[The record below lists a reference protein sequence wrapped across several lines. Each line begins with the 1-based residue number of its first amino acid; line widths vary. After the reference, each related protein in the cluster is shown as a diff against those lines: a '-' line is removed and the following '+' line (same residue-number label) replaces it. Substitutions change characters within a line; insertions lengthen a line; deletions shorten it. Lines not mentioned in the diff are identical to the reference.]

1 MAGRKSTTATAGK
14 SKPKAKAGG
23 RSAGLKSAGAKS
35 VAKVKAVDQVVAAAK
50 VARKSGKKT
59 IPKKSTA
66 LKATAKS
73 VRVYDELEQLA
84 AYIDA
89 ARREIAHIRPHD
101 VKDEYLPDASDELDA
116 VVEATADATNAI
128 MDSCETIE
136 SVMGEVSAE
145 TSTKLMDATTRIYE
159 ACTFQDITGQRIGKV
174 VSALH
179 NIEERVDALLHTLGD
194 EQAIPKKQKLQR
206 LRPSL
211 KTTKKSPTRT
221 CLKVPSWAIR
231 PKAKLR
237 STIFW
242 QVLIRSRNG
251 YSRRSDQASS
261 RCRAQ
266 YHRPVFGTVPRGV
279 GVLYFVGQYFHRRRN
294 EIEESDGQFVQRV
307 HLYRTAIRRPDIVQI
322 QGW

>member
-194 EQAIPKKQKLQR
+194 EQAIPKK
-206 LRPSL
+206 
-211 KTTKKSPTRT
+211 TKAAT
-221 CLKVPSWAIR
+221 V
-231 PKAKLR
+231 KAKPKDNKEITDEDLLEGPQLGDKAK
-237 STIFW
+237 S
-242 QVLIRSRNG
+242 
-251 YSRRSDQASS
+251 QA
-261 RCRAQ
+261 
-266 YHRPVFGTVPRGV
+266 
-279 GVLYFVGQYFHRRRN
+279 
-294 EIEESDGQFVQRV
+294 EIDDLLASFD
-307 HLYRTAIRRPDIVQI
+307 
-322 QGW
+322 